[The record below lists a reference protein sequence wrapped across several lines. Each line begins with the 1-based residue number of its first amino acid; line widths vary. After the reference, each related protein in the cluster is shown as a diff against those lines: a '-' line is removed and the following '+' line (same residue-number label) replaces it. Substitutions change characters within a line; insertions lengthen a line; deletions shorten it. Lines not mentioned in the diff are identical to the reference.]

1 MPIEHSITIASTP
14 EHIFGIYKDVDS
26 WAQWDP
32 DIEAVGM
39 DGEFTVGT
47 RGWLKPVGAP
57 KTSTRLA
64 SVSEP
69 SSFTV
74 ESKLPWCKM
83 RFEHELQMVDA
94 GTRVT
99 HRVLFTGPLAGVF
112 SLLVGGKIQKGIKGT
127 MEGLKRYAE
136 NTP

>member
-39 DGEFTVGT
+39 NGDFTVGT
-47 RGWLKPVGAP
+47 TGWLKPVGAP
-57 KTSTRLA
+57 KTATRLV

-69 SSFTV
+69 LSFTV
-74 ESKLPWCKM
+74 ESRLPLCKM
-83 RFEHELQMVDA
+83 RFEHELQAVDA
-94 GTRVT
+94 GTLVT
-99 HRVLFTGPLAGVF
+99 HRVLFSGPLAAVF
-112 SLLVGGKIQKGIKGT
+112 SRLVGGKIQQGIQGT
-127 MEGLKRYAE
+127 MDGLKQYAE
-136 NTP
+136 TTP

>member
-47 RGWLKPVGAP
+47 KGWLKPVGAP

-74 ESKLPWCKM
+74 ESKLPLCKM

-94 GTRVT
+94 GTHVT

-136 NTP
+136 NSP

>member
-26 WAQWDP
+26 WARWDP

-47 RGWLKPVGAP
+47 KGWLKPVGAP
-57 KTSTRLA
+57 KTATRLE
-64 SVSEP
+64 SVNEP

-74 ESKLPWCKM
+74 ESRLPLCKM
-83 RFEHELQMVDA
+83 RFEHELKVVDA
-94 GTRVT
+94 GTLVT
-99 HRVLFTGPLAGVF
+99 HRVLFSGLLAGVF
-112 SLLVGGKIQKGIKGT
+112 SMLVGGKIQKGIKGT
-127 MEGLKRYAE
+127 MEGLKHYAE

>member
-74 ESKLPWCKM
+74 ESKLPLCKM